1 MIDSAFHTGNR
12 RSFQNLIGDELFVL
26 SGYEAVQ
33 LTGDRE
39 VPFEQEANFWYLTGI
54 EEADWQLI
62 LDGSFVALVR
72 PDVDP
77 IHAVFNGGLSTE
89 EAQKVSG
96 IDTVISFEEAAEHIK
111 RAAEDKKIASTI
123 QQDWARHGFTPNP
136 APEKLHRKL
145 KKLFGE
151 VTNRRLELARL
162 RAIKQPVEILAI
174 REAIDLTVEAFALVA
189 RQLQDLNYEYE
200 IQAEFDYHF
209 AKHGSTHAYEPIVA
223 TGKNACTLHYV
234 KNTEQLRAGELTLLD
249 IGARVQGYSAD
260 ITRTYAYGEVSS
272 RHKAV
277 HEAVERAHK
286 EIISLLK
293 PQLSVKEY
301 HESVDQI
308 MSRELQGLGL
318 IDNLDDP
325 RYRDYFPHAVSHGLG
340 IDVHDPLGAPEYFL
354 EGIVL
359 TVEPGIYIPEEGI
372 GVRIEDDI
380 LITSG
385 GHENLSIKLPT
396 SL

>member
-12 RSFQNLIGDELFVL
+12 RSFQNLIGGELFVL

-54 EEADWQLI
+54 EEPEWQLI
-62 LDGSFVALVR
+62 IDGSFVALVR

-96 IDTVISFEEAAEHIK
+96 VDTVISFEEAAEHIK

-123 QQDWARHGFTPNP
+123 RQDWARHGFAPNP

-145 KKLFGE
+145 KKMFGG

-174 REAIDLTVEAFALVA
+174 REAIDLTVEAFAFVA
-189 RQLQDLNYEYE
+189 RQLQGLNYEYE

-249 IGARVQGYSAD
+249 IGARVRGYSAD
-260 ITRTYAYGEVSS
+260 ITRTYAYGNVSS

-301 HESVDQI
+301 YESVDQI
-308 MSRELQGLGL
+308 MSRELQRLGL

-354 EGIVL
+354 EGMVL